1 MDDPSLPNKK
11 DPPPGGPPPIGDPK
25 PNDRSLTIRLQSA
38 TLHYR
43 HENNALLEVAASS
56 AIERNVA
63 PAAHT
68 MLSDE
73 RPCANYNRDAG
84 QNYSGGDCGRGPLPG
99 ATPCPGGTP
108 PQPRGGGGYGPGP

>member
-1 MDDPSLPNKK
+1 MLLRMSADNRYYVSRELINGTPDPGRGGWRLP
-11 DPPPGGPPPIGDPK
+11 
-25 PNDRSLTIRLQSA
+25 A
-38 TLHYR
+38 
-43 HENNALLEVAASS
+43 S

-63 PAAHT
+63 SAAHT

-108 PQPRGGGGYGPGP
+108 PRPRGGGGYGPGP